1 MKQKLCEKMLGFYC
15 SNDEKLSD
23 GFLIHSIFQVAK
35 TLHDKI
41 DFMSE

>member
-1 MKQKLCEKMLGFYC
+1 MMLGFFC
-15 SNDEKLSD
+15 EKNEKLDD

-41 DFMSE
+41 DFMST

>member
-1 MKQKLCEKMLGFYC
+1 MLTFFCEQK
-15 SNDEKLSD
+15 SKLDD

-41 DFMSE
+41 NFMS